1 MIAILKFRLLAL
13 LSAVFIG
20 AISLTSLAAE
30 FWHPISLPFPSN
42 RVSLT
47 PEQLSSAAIAAAI
60 APFRSD
66 LSADHAL
73 AVAALKSNVN
83 QPPEKQDAAKNA
95 VKAAL
100 KIAPHDSRM
109 WLLLALVQKPAD
121 QLVAESFKMSYLT
134 GPNLAEIIP
143 IRLSAVTANNALADS
158 DLGDLARSDV
168 RALLTKLP
176 EQRQN
181 LVNYYAGASEVG
193 KKFLDQSVAA
203 LDPGFSD
210 KLRKK

>member
-1 MIAILKFRLLAL
+1 LDPERLP
-13 LSAVFIG
+13 G
-20 AISLTSLAAE
+20 

-73 AVAALKSNVN
+73 AVAGDALRSNVK
-83 QPPEKQDAAKNA
+83 QSPEKQNAAKNI

-100 KIAPHDSRM
+100 RTAPHNSQM
-109 WLLLALVQKPAD
+109 WLLLALLQNPGDPLA
-121 QLVAESFKMSYLT
+121 AESFKMSYLT
-134 GPNLAEIIP
+134 GPNRAEIIP
-143 IRLSAVTANNALADS
+143 VRLSAVTAGKALADS
-158 DLGDLARSDV
+158 DLGDLAGGDV
-168 RALLTKLP
+168 RAVLTKLP

-181 LVNYYAGASEVG
+181 LVSYYAGASEVG